1 MLLLVL
7 HYGTILLKAISKFC
21 FHGTIYLPMSLVLC
35 ALLENPEKGCIIVP
49 IPSYHR
55 KLWEGGNKAT

>member
-7 HYGTILLKAISKFC
+7 HYGTILLQAISKLC
-21 FHGTIYLPMSLVLC
+21 FHGTIYLPMPLVLC
-35 ALLENPEKGCIIVP
+35 ALLENPEKCCTVVP
-49 IPSYHR
+49 ILSYHH